1 MSQDLGA
8 RHSRLPKFPFRL
20 LVLSGLLVLSA
31 FSVPS
36 MATAQ
41 DAAPDWTGQD
51 YYKRT
56 TDQRIAVLLDNVE
69 RNHMVRQHKDR
80 QGAAQFDVGDLK
92 YTLWVFPNH
101 PRALYLIGAIARNT
115 NNPALAL
122 PYFER
127 ALHLFPG
134 YAYTRAQYGE
144 FLVSIGATTAG
155 IQELES
161 ALRMDPNLAVAKAWL
176 TDAMSG
182 RARSSVGSS
191 VDLAP

>member
-1 MSQDLGA
+1 MSRCVNTRGDRAFRVCFALA
-8 RHSRLPKFPFRL
+8 VLLLLSLAPLPAA
-20 LVLSGLLVLSA
+20 G
-31 FSVPS
+31 
-36 MATAQ
+36 Q

-56 TDQRIAVLLDNVE
+56 TDERVAVLLDNVE

-101 PRALYLIGAIARNT
+101 PKALYLIGAIAREM
-115 NNPALAL
+115 NNPGLAL
-122 PYFER
+122 PYYER
-127 ALHLFPG
+127 AIQLFPG

-144 FLVSIGATTAG
+144 FLVSIGATTVG
-155 IQELES
+155 IQELEAS
-161 ALRMDPNLAVAKAWL
+161 LRMDPNLAVARAWL
-176 TDAMSG
+176 TDATSG
-182 RARSSVGSS
+182 RTRSSAGGA

>member
-1 MSQDLGA
+1 LTPKDVAAPQI
-8 RHSRLPKFPFRL
+8 RLLRAFPAL
-20 LVLSGLLVLSA
+20 LVLLASLGGSVA
-31 FSVPS
+31 F
-36 MATAQ
+36 AQ

-51 YYKRT
+51 YYKRNL
-56 TDQRIAVLLDNVE
+56 DQRVATLLDNVE

-80 QGAAQFDVGDLK
+80 QGVAQYDIGDLK

-101 PRALYLIGAIARNT
+101 PKALYLIGAIARNT
-115 NNPALAL
+115 NNAALAL

-127 ALHLFPG
+127 ALLLFPA

-144 FLVSIGATTAG
+144 FLVSIGATKAG

-176 TDAMSG
+176 ADATSG
-182 RARSSVGSS
+182 RTRSSAGTT
-191 VDLAP
+191 VDLTP